1 MVNLDY
7 AEDSSADTDMNLIM
21 DEQGRLVEIQGTA
34 ESKPFSRAELAAML
48 DRRHPGHP
56 GGPARGPGQTPGRIP
71 NRTDPPAG
79 ARRKGGT
86 MNETHRDDPIVLAS
100 NNPGK
105 VREINALLEAA
116 HIQVIPQR
124 AFGVPEVEE
133 TGLTFVENAILK
145 ARNAARHSGLA
156 AIADDS
162 GIEVDVLNGA
172 PGIYSARFA
181 GVGASD
187 QANLDRLLEVLQDVP
202 QEARSARFQCLM
214 VYMRHGEDPT
224 PLICQGTWEGR
235 ILPALRGENGFG
247 YDPVFYVPG
256 EDCSSAELPAA
267 TKNRLSHRGQAL
279 RALVRHLGGAD

>member
-1 MVNLDY
+1 M
-7 AEDSSADTDMNLIM
+7 S
-21 DEQGRLVEIQGTA
+21 
-34 ESKPFSRAELAAML
+34 
-48 DRRHPGHP
+48 
-56 GGPARGPGQTPGRIP
+56 
-71 NRTDPPAG
+71 G
-79 ARRKGGT
+79 A
-86 MNETHRDDPIVLAS
+86 HRDKLIVLAS

-105 VREINALLEAA
+105 LREINVLLEASR
-116 HIQVIPQR
+116 IQVVPLS
-124 AFGVPEVEE
+124 AFSVPEVEE

-145 ARNAARHSGLA
+145 ARGAARHSGLA

-162 GIEVDVLNGA
+162 GIEVDALNGA

-187 QANLDRLLEVLQDVP
+187 QANLERLLEVLRDVP

-235 ILPALRGENGFG
+235 ILPAPRGENGFG

-279 RALVRHLGGAD
+279 QVLVRHLGDAPCHRIIFTAKTSS